1 MPYSISSPNAVDDY
15 DIDQYRL
22 ARLGGA
28 QQDYELARISNEHP
42 DWTPNQVRLAQQGK
56 LGGAPSTRLLTGA
69 GLPARY
75 RITGAD
81 PQAQPPYSAV
91 NPRFS
96 GNSLSDSIA
105 RQENQFRLNQIQ
117 RAQMQLDKLDVNDPD
132 DSDKISEL
140 KSRIQDF
147 KTQNSEAPAAAQPQ
161 APIPLGEGTAGE
173 EAPVYQ
179 AGGPAAVRHLSN
191 GGSIY
196 FGPATGAPPF
206 RVGAAPAPIQD
217 VPAAGIV
224 SDAPQSQTT
233 LPAIQP
239 ASWWNRAKSVIGLG
253 DPLYTDSSPPAA
265 PAPSFKVSP
274 KQVEKRL
281 AIAKQLKDLDSA
293 DAPQEYIDAVNN
305 KLAAFDSSVT
315 NPASQFRVSPQAT
328 SYGATGVSADAA
340 LGQLPDS
347 GTPVIPQSHIQAL
360 KQNPDKAADFDA
372 LYGQGA
378 AAKILGQ

>member
-42 DWTPNQVRLAQQGK
+42 DWTPDQVRLAQQGK

-105 RQENQFRLNQIQ
+105 RQENQFRLSQIQ

-147 KTQNSEAPAAAQPQ
+147 KVQNSETPAAAQP
-161 APIPLGEGTAGE
+161 PSPVPLGEGTAGE
-173 EAPVYQ
+173 EAPIYQ
-179 AGGPAAVRHLSN
+179 AGGPAAVKRLSN
-191 GGSIY
+191 GGTIY
-196 FGPATGAPPF
+196 FGPAGGAPTFTTQRPS
-206 RVGAAPAPIQD
+206 VAAAVQQPSNPDVSGAFAGAVDPATLGNVPTPSFNLGSMPSLDGTAP
-217 VPAAGIV
+217 
-224 SDAPQSQTT
+224 T
-233 LPAIQP
+233 
-239 ASWWNRAKSVIGLG
+239 
-253 DPLYTDSSPPAA
+253 
-265 PAPSFKVSP
+265 PSFKISP
-274 KQVEKRL
+274 TQIKKRV
-281 AIAKQLKDLDSA
+281 AIAKQLTELGP
-293 DAPQEYIDAVNN
+293 DAPQEYTDAVNDN
-305 KLAAFDSSVT
+305 LAAFDSSVT
-315 NPASQFRVSPQAT
+315 NPPSRFQVAPQA
-328 SYGATGVSADAA
+328 ATDAA
-340 LGQLPDS
+340 LGALPDS
-347 GTPVIPQSHIQAL
+347 GTPAPAQINSQEEY
-360 KQNPDKAADFDA
+360 DA
-372 LYGQGA
+372 LPDGSSYVDSNGKLATKKGNQ
-378 AAKILGQ
+378 